1 MLKAFEFE
9 GNSVTFFD
17 KEGTLW
23 VNATEMAKP
32 FGDKK
37 RPTFWLRSSAATD
50 YINEVADVQK
60 CTSADLQR
68 VTKGGNAEQGTW
80 FQKDVALEFARWL
93 SPKFALWCNKRIEE
107 LLTTGRTELQPQP
120 QFQIPQTLSEALMLA
135 ARQAKQIEHDAKLI
149 ETQRREMER
158 KDEVIEDMREGD
170 LYLKKILASDKL
182 ITTNCIAQDYGY
194 SAMAFNRMLHDFD
207 VQYKRDGQWLLT
219 YKYRKE
225 GYVHS
230 ETFSIKGDK
239 GSAVITHTKWTQKGR
254 RFLYEFLKK
263 RGILP
268 TIERRDDE
276 ERKALDEEERDEQ

>member
-32 FGDKK
+32 FGDNKK
-37 RPTFWLRSSAATD
+37 PAKWLRTDAADEFIKTLSK
-50 YINEVADVQK
+50 VQK
-60 CTSADLQR
+60 CPLADLQR
-68 VTKGGNAEQGTW
+68 VSKGGNNSGTW
-80 FQKDVALEFARWL
+80 FHKDLALEFARWL
-93 SPKFALWCNKRIEE
+93 SPAFAIWCNKRIEE

-120 QFQIPQTLSEALMLA
+120 RFQIPQTLSEALMLA
-135 ARQAKQIEHDAKLI
+135 ARQAEQIENDAKLI
-149 ETQRREMER
+149 ESQKQELKR
-158 KDEVIEDMREGD
+158 KDVVIEDMRED
-170 LYLKKILASDKL
+170 SAYLKQILASDKL
-182 ITTNCIAQDYGY
+182 LTTNCIAQDYGY
-194 SAMAFNRMLHDFD
+194 SAMAFNRMLHDMD

-219 YKYRKE
+219 YKYRRE

-239 GSAVITHTKWTQKGR
+239 GHAVITHTKWTQKGR
-254 RFLYEFLKK
+254 KFLYEFLKK

-268 TIERRDDE
+268 TIERRDSDTDS
-276 ERKALDEEERDEQ
+276 AL

>member
-1 MLKAFEFE
+1 MLKAFDFE

-32 FGDKK
+32 FGNKK
-37 RPTFWLRSSAATD
+37 RPGSWLRSSAAEE
-50 YINEVADVQK
+50 YIREVADAQK
-60 CTSADLQR
+60 CASADLQR

-107 LLTTGRTELQPQP
+107 LLTTGRTELRPQP

-135 ARQAKQIEHDAKLI
+135 ARQAEKIENDARLI
-149 ETQRREMER
+149 ESQKREIAH
-158 KDEVIEDMREGD
+158 KDEVIEDMKED
-170 LYLKKILASDKL
+170 SAYLKQILASDKL
-182 ITTNCIAQDYGY
+182 LTTNCIAQDYGY
-194 SAMAFNRMLHDFD
+194 SAMAFNRMLHDLD

-230 ETFSIKGDK
+230 ETFTIKGDK
-239 GSAVITHTKWTQKGR
+239 GTAVVTHTKWTQKGR
-254 RFLYEFLKK
+254 KFLYEFLKK
-263 RGILP
+263 RGVLP
-268 TIERRDDE
+268 TIERKED
-276 ERKALDEEERDEQ
+276 